1 MAILSHIIDKEEGIS
16 SLRKRFIAWKRSDLI
31 RLCSLGLLGFANIYG
46 FVLAL
51 SYVTSFNS
59 ALLHPTI
66 PVVSAVAAS
75 ASGVE
80 PLSFNK
86 GLGVL
91 VSALGAVIVVV
102 FGVTDDRNTEGD
114 HKGGQNRRLMIG
126 NAFLL
131 GQCVAM
137 GLLLVLQKS
146 LLGAIRIP
154 PTTLTFIYNSIAS
167 VPALIVTL
175 ALVDPRSP
183 AEYSF
188 QYSIEVFATVYG
200 AVFGICFIYV
210 LLTWATS
217 KIGPTSVSLSMM
229 LQGPL
234 NGALACLFL
243 GRRGFTPGE
252 IGGGLLIVFGLVVT
266 VLGDPFTGHSTAS
279 PSFMIQV
286 DNDDDGL
293 GALGAFEDASD
304 HDEDSSTPLEY
315 RATAPSEKYEMCPSS
330 PDRKHGYS
338 NPAISNQTRRHGA
351 LI

>member
-1 MAILSHIIDKEEGIS
+1 MAILSHIVDKEEGIS
-16 SLRKRFIAWKRSDLI
+16 SLRKRFSSWNSSDLI
-31 RLCSLGLLGFANIYG
+31 KLCSLGILGFANIYG

-66 PVVSAVAAS
+66 PVVSALAAS

-86 GLGVL
+86 GLGVV
-91 VSALGAVIVVV
+91 VSAIGAVVVVV

-114 HKGGQNRRLMIG
+114 HKGGNNRRLMIG

-146 LLGAIRIP
+146 LLGVLRIP

-167 VPALIVTL
+167 VPALVVTM

-183 AEYSF
+183 AKYSL
-188 QYSIEVFATVYG
+188 QYSIEVLATVYG

-243 GRRGFTPGE
+243 GRQGFTLGE
-252 IGGGLLIVFGLVVT
+252 VFGGLLIILGLVVT
-266 VLGDPFTGHSTAS
+266 VLGGPLTGHKTPHAY
-279 PSFMIQV
+279 MVQE

-293 GALGAFEDASD
+293 TALGAFEDAND
-304 HDEDSSTPLEY
+304 HDEDRAGPLEY
-315 RATAPSEKYEMCPSS
+315 HSTTITGKQAACSAS
-330 PDRKHGYS
+330 PKHKHGYD
-338 NPAISNQTRRHGA
+338 NTATLNQTRRHGA
-351 LI
+351 LL